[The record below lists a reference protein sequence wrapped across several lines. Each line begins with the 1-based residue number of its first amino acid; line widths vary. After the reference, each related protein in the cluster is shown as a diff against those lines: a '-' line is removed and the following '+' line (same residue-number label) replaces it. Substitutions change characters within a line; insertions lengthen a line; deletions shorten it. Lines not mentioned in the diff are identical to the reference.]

1 MSGRVY
7 YPQARASLSFVPYD
21 VRGAALSA
29 SDLITI
35 DDLRPISLSFTSK
48 DSKSAGEWE
57 VELPL
62 RYFAQDPRL
71 FRCVAVD
78 LHLGDSG
85 GLDVPLKTSKT
96 TRLVLGIAD
105 EVEKTADAGSASFRL
120 VGRDYKAFL
129 LDEKWQGRSVE
140 LGRPLDV
147 ILREVLDSIP
157 AAAPLT
163 VALDGV
169 PSAPVV
175 PAGKGKK
182 RKVWRGSPDSPVYQE
197 LYALAISVGLTLAVE
212 ADQLLIR
219 YPRTFTTSEAVPL
232 LISGHN
238 LSKLTIKRKFGVKEL
253 PNVRVSAIDP
263 ATRSTLS
270 AQWPVAPRATVKVT
284 KAKEKPKKTSQTI
297 VHDFSIKHNA
307 PTVAILSQIARQI
320 WERFAQQQLEV
331 SFETRDM
338 NAPLFAP
345 ERAQQGGEEVRFA
358 DLTRLRNGSPVR
370 IYLAPETKDI
380 LEAALTEDDKIRQLT
395 AQRYDTRVAEVLAR
409 GWRALE
415 TPLFVDEVTIG
426 FEGRSGVTISGK
438 ASAYI
443 TVALDEVSP

>member
-1 MSGRVY
+1 MSGRIY

-21 VRGAALSA
+21 VRGAVLAS

-62 RYFAQDPRL
+62 RFFAQDPRL

-78 LHLGDSG
+78 LHLGDTG
-85 GLDVPLKTSKT
+85 ALDVPLKTSKA

-105 EVEKTADAGSASFRL
+105 EVEKTADASTASFKL
-120 VGRDYKAFL
+120 SGRDYKSFL
-129 LDEKWQGRSVE
+129 LDEKWQGRRVE

-147 ILREVLDSIP
+147 ILREILDSIP
-157 AAAPLT
+157 AAAPLG

-182 RKVWRGSPDSPVYQE
+182 RGVWRGSTDSPVYQE
-197 LYALAISVGLTLAVE
+197 MYAIAVSVGLTLTVE
-212 ADQLLIR
+212 ADQVLIR
-219 YPRTFTTSEAVPL
+219 YPRTFTTSDAVPL
-232 LISGHN
+232 LLSGHN
-238 LSKLTIKRKFGVKEL
+238 LSKLSIKRKFGVKEL
-253 PNVRVSAIDP
+253 PNIRVSAIDP
-263 ATRSTLS
+263 ATRSTIS
-270 AQWPVAPRATVKVT
+270 AKWPETARATVKVT

-297 VHDFSIKHNA
+297 IHDFVIRHNA
-307 PTVAILSQIARQI
+307 PTVEILTTIARQV

-331 SFETRDM
+331 SFETKDLT
-338 NAPLFAP
+338 APLFAP
-345 ERAQQGGEEVRFA
+345 ERTNQGGAEVSFS

-370 IYLAPETKDI
+370 IYLAPETQQI
-380 LEAALTEDDKIRQLT
+380 LEAALTEDDKTRQLI
-395 AQRYDTRVAEVLAR
+395 AARYDARVAEVLAR

-415 TPLFVDEVTIG
+415 TPLFVDEVTIS
-426 FEGRSGVTISGK
+426 FEGRSGVSISGK

-443 TVALDEVSP
+443 TVSLEEAT